1 MKAMYFGIGNVI
13 KTSYRG
19 VEDIFLGFRHFDL
32 NDLET
37 RPHSILRGQKGHF
50 LSLRSCK
57 GHMTTQL

>member
-13 KTSYRG
+13 KTKYRG

-37 RPHSILRGQKGHF
+37 RPHSILRGKKAVF
-50 LSLRSCK
+50 K
-57 GHMTTQL
+57 V